1 MTYFEPLIA
10 QVDALA
16 RGDAVIRA
24 KLEAVAALLVRTIPD
39 CDSVSIGIILEGAAT
54 TAATSDHVA
63 LEVDLLQYKFQ
74 EGPCLDAV
82 SSDGDGV
89 GQVVRVDLIDD
100 PKYRRFAPGALDAG
114 IASVLSIPCL
124 TRAGRVVGSVN
135 LYSRLAGTM
144 GPETEAAAA
153 PFVDFVAEIISES
166 ALLDAASDLVDEVTT
181 AVENHA
187 IVNQAVGIIIKR
199 RGCTA
204 EAALAALGWTAT
216 ARGQDLPT
224 AAQAVVNGRALADEH
239 SEGQ

>member
-10 QVDALA
+10 RVDALA

-24 KLEAVAALLVRTIPD
+24 KLEAVAALLVRMIPD

-54 TAATSDHVA
+54 TAAASDHVA

-74 EGPCLDAV
+74 EGPCLDSV
-82 SSDGDGV
+82 SSGGGA
-89 GQVVRVDLIDD
+89 GQVVRIDLIDD
-100 PKYRRFAPGALDAG
+100 PRYRRFAPGALDAG
-114 IASVLSIPCL
+114 IASVLSIPCMS
-124 TRAGRVVGSVN
+124 RAGRVVGSLN
-135 LYSRLAGTM
+135 LYSRRRGTL
-144 GPETEAAAA
+144 GPAAEAAAA
-153 PFVDFVAEIISES
+153 PFAAFVAETISES
-166 ALLDAASDLVDEVTT
+166 AVLDAASDLVAEVTT
-181 AVENHA
+181 AVERHA
-187 IVNQAVGIIIKR
+187 IINQAVGLIIKR

-224 AAQAVVNGRALADEH
+224 AARAIVNGRALADEH